1 MPPQLGGVEAR
12 GQPMATILAVDK
24 DTLQLEVLSHL
35 LRQEGHKVHATA
47 EPEIA
52 FDVLQS
58 QLIDLVVVEPA
69 LPRHDAVRV
78 CQQMR
83 QLNPYTPLLVLSER
97 REEDQII
104 RTLLAA
110 ADDYVVKPYAPRH
123 LLARVTVL
131 LRRSNLNRGGRWP
144 DENLSIGEVSLNLQ
158 QAQVV
163 VGGHRIRLTQREFSL
178 LYALMDNTGRVL
190 SREQLMELAWGGQ
203 FVTQK
208 SVDVYVQRLRKK
220 LQPYLDGRDYI
231 QAHRGFGY
239 KFEIPQ
245 PQAAA
250 AAH

>member
-1 MPPQLGGVEAR
+1 
-12 GQPMATILAVDK
+12 MATILAVDK

-47 EPEIA
+47 EPETA

-58 QLIDLVVVEPA
+58 QLIDLVVVEPS

-97 REEDQII
+97 REEDQIV

-110 ADDYVVKPYAPRH
+110 ADDYIVKPFSPRY

-131 LRRSNLNRGGRWP
+131 LRRSNLNRGGRWV

-158 QAQVV
+158 QAQVL
-163 VGGHRIRLTQREFSL
+163 VGGHRISLTQREFSL
-178 LYALMDNTGRVL
+178 LYALMENAGRVL
-190 SREQLMELAWGGQ
+190 SREQLTELAWDHFAGTQNRSTSTSNGCVRSCSPTSTGASTSRPCAAS
-203 FVTQK
+203 VTNSRYRGPTK
-208 SVDVYVQRLRKK
+208 RS
-220 LQPYLDGRDYI
+220 LDADPPIG
-231 QAHRGFGY
+231 AFTHR
-239 KFEIPQ
+239 
-245 PQAAA
+245 
-250 AAH
+250 

>member
-1 MPPQLGGVEAR
+1 
-12 GQPMATILAVDK
+12 MATILAVDK

-47 EPEIA
+47 DPETA
-52 FDVLQS
+52 LDMLQS

-69 LPRHDAVRV
+69 LPRHDSVRI

-97 REEDQII
+97 REEDQIV

-110 ADDYVVKPYAPRH
+110 ADDYVVKPFSPRY

-131 LRRSNLNRGGRWP
+131 LRRSNLNRGGRWV
-144 DENLSIGEVSLNLQ
+144 DENLSIGEIVLNLSQ
-158 QAQVV
+158 MQAIVN
-163 VGGHRIRLTQREFSL
+163 GHRVRLTPKEL
-178 LYALMDNTGRVL
+178 TLMHALMENAGRVL
-190 SREQLMELAWGGQ
+190 SRQQLMELAWGGQ

-208 SVDVYVQRLRKK
+208 SVDVYVQRLRKS
-220 LQPYLDGRDYI
+220 LRPYLDGRDYI

-239 KFEIPQ
+239 KFEIPR

-250 AAH
+250 AVLA

>member
-1 MPPQLGGVEAR
+1 
-12 GQPMATILAVDK
+12 MATILAVDK
-24 DTLQLEVLSHL
+24 DTLQLELLSHL
-35 LRQEGHKVHATA
+35 LRQEGHKVYATA
-47 EPEIA
+47 EPETA
-52 FDVLQS
+52 LDMLQT
-58 QLIDLVVVEPA
+58 QVIDLVVVEPA
-69 LPRHDAVRV
+69 LPRHDGVRI

-83 QLNPYTPLLVLSER
+83 QLNPNTPLLVLSER
-97 REEDQII
+97 REEDQIV

-110 ADDYVVKPYAPRH
+110 ADDYVVKPFSPRY

-131 LRRSNLNRGGRWP
+131 LRRSNLNRGGRWV
-144 DENLSIGEVSLNLQ
+144 DENLSIGEIVLNLSQ
-158 QAQVV
+158 MHVV
-163 VGGHRIRLTQREFSL
+163 VNGHRVRLTRNELTL
-178 LYALMDNTGRVL
+178 LHALMENAGRVL

-239 KFEIPQ
+239 KFEIPR

-250 AAH
+250 MH

>member
-1 MPPQLGGVEAR
+1 
-12 GQPMATILAVDK
+12 MATILAVDK

-163 VGGHRIRLTQREFSL
+163 VGGHRIRLTQREFAL